1 MKSSRVAAACVLL
14 GAMSAIL
21 AGQDARSARNR
32 WWRDPAVQ
40 RELALDAAQIQ
51 TLDII
56 FQRDLPAR
64 RALYRS
70 IEQLDAELQ
79 HVIERGDADEAT
91 VVQLSERVET
101 MRRERNIRRSLMLL
115 AMRKALTP
123 GQRAKV
129 AVTHS
134 LSTSLRQ

>member
-1 MKSSRVAAACVLL
+1 MKSNRVAAVCVLL
-14 GAMSAIL
+14 GVMSAIL
-21 AGQDARSARNR
+21 TAQNARPARNR

-51 TLDII
+51 ALDTI

-64 RALYRS
+64 RALYRR
-70 IEQLDAELQ
+70 IEQLDAELRQ
-79 HVIERGDADEAT
+79 IIERGEADDGT
-91 VVQLSERVET
+91 VIRLSERVET
-101 MRRERNIRRSLMLL
+101 LRRERNIRRSLMLL

-123 GQRAKV
+123 SQRAKV
-129 AVTHS
+129 AVTQS